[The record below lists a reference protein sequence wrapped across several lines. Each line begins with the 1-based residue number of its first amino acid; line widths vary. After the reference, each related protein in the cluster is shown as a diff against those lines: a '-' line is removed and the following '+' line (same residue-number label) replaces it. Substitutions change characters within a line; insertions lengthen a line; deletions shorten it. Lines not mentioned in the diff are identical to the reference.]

1 MGAKSS
7 TAFVNADY
15 KLIYDEDYAWRD
27 GALWRPVFM
36 DKDKHVKVFID
47 KGIIETIPI
56 NNSDLTVGWLL
67 SEITRRYDSIYENP
81 DLVKEKQ
88 LGPKQVI
95 VGLKSVMFYPTL
107 DFYLMQLDNLLSP
120 IKSQTELVVHF
131 AKIKPTKESVL
142 QRSKVGPEDFKFL
155 KIIGRGS
162 YSYVTVAR
170 KKDSGR
176 LYAIKIMKKAKL
188 FKEVGKSTFIS
199 ESEINK
205 KFQGTPFVSD
215 TYYAFQTEEE
225 MFLVMELWPGGTLFD
240 FLRRYTHTKLN
251 YDIARFYIAEI
262 IVALEFV
269 HSKNVMYR
277 DLKPENILIDVD
289 GHIKL
294 TDFGLSKELKTRN
307 EVSETFWG
315 SPEYLAPE
323 MIFGRKHTRL
333 IDFYTLGWLVY
344 EIFVGYPPFYSGNSK
359 ELGEKMMKET
369 LWFPKGLCKNA
380 KDLIE
385 WLINKDPD
393 SRPNEFSQVKNHVFF
408 ENLHWGKLTKRQVI
422 PPYIPDLYTISFD
435 KSFIKLP
442 IQLAFDID
450 TYLQSKSKDKPIT
463 QVKNQTLPKSAFSKY
478 ISSVKIT
485 RNKEQLNPKKSKASI
500 RRDLDPHWLGE
511 LTHVYLL
518 PSTFT

>member
-1 MGAKSS
+1 
-7 TAFVNADY
+7 
-15 KLIYDEDYAWRD
+15 
-27 GALWRPVFM
+27 M

-67 SEITRRYDSIYENP
+67 SEVTRRYDTLYENP
-81 DLVKEKQ
+81 ELVKEKQ

-225 MFLVMELWPGGTLFD
+225 MFLVMEL
-240 FLRRYTHTKLN
+240 
-251 YDIARFYIAEI
+251 
-262 IVALEFV
+262 
-269 HSKNVMYR
+269 
-277 DLKPENILIDVD
+277 
-289 GHIKL
+289 
-294 TDFGLSKELKTRN
+294 
-307 EVSETFWG
+307 
-315 SPEYLAPE
+315 
-323 MIFGRKHTRL
+323 
-333 IDFYTLGWLVY
+333 
-344 EIFVGYPPFYSGNSK
+344 
-359 ELGEKMMKET
+359 
-369 LWFPKGLCKNA
+369 
-380 KDLIE
+380 
-385 WLINKDPD
+385 
-393 SRPNEFSQVKNHVFF
+393 
-408 ENLHWGKLTKRQVI
+408 
-422 PPYIPDLYTISFD
+422 
-435 KSFIKLP
+435 
-442 IQLAFDID
+442 
-450 TYLQSKSKDKPIT
+450 
-463 QVKNQTLPKSAFSKY
+463 
-478 ISSVKIT
+478 
-485 RNKEQLNPKKSKASI
+485 
-500 RRDLDPHWLGE
+500 
-511 LTHVYLL
+511 
-518 PSTFT
+518 